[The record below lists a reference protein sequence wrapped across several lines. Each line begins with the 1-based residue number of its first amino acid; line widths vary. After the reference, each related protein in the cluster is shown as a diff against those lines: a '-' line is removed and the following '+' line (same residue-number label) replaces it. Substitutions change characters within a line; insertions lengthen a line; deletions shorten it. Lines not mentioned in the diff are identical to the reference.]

1 LEYTKKWP
9 RSQLEWLI
17 RSRYPLTDETGG
29 FWTVAS
35 KILALETLRDVWE
48 EILHAVEGYI
58 QDELEKTPQFE
69 VLKRMLGDWEA
80 SRDIRK
86 MIEDVKTEIVEKYAN
101 TIADP
106 SKVKDEF
113 FARVREVYSERV
125 APESKI
131 LEVYEEIK
139 PLIPPEKV
147 ALTRGGLLEAI
158 RWAFLR
164 PESTVEGFASVKIFP
179 LMFTTEQAKEIAA
192 KILEKV
198 TKKPPAPPPKVELVK
213 IRFLEDMPAIVGADM
228 KTYGP
233 FKKGTVWELP
243 KENAEAFVKRGVAI
257 AVVTIEERDR
267 ELTQIKSHL
276 ERLGKFER
284 LAFFLNNRLTWRYI
298 TVADQKELL
307 NEIVKG
313 WTDKDYQTFYDM
325 YPDKVKEVAPTFSLL
340 GLPIPPPPAV
350 PETVPA
356 LKAELE
362 EEKIKRREAEIKAE
376 EEKKKAEAVAV
387 AVEVAPPP
395 IKEPVPAEEQV
406 VRRECYETFRKLWDE
421 IKKAG
426 AMEVGIPTVSGR
438 TGIGASFIRKALAYS
453 YEKQLEKIDKLANE
467 LIECQCEIELKEKGV
482 GHVKCQKSSDLKKST

>member
-1 LEYTKKWP
+1 
-9 RSQLEWLI
+9 
-17 RSRYPLTDETGG
+17 
-29 FWTVAS
+29 
-35 KILALETLRDVWE
+35 
-48 EILHAVEGYI
+48 
-58 QDELEKTPQFE
+58 
-69 VLKRMLGDWEA
+69 
-80 SRDIRK
+80 
-86 MIEDVKTEIVEKYAN
+86 
-101 TIADP
+101 
-106 SKVKDEF
+106 
-113 FARVREVYSERV
+113 
-125 APESKI
+125 
-131 LEVYEEIK
+131 
-139 PLIPPEKV
+139 
-147 ALTRGGLLEAI
+147 
-158 RWAFLR
+158 
-164 PESTVEGFASVKIFP
+164 
-179 LMFTTEQAKEIAA
+179 
-192 KILEKV
+192 
-198 TKKPPAPPPKVELVK
+198 
-213 IRFLEDMPAIVGADM
+213 M

-233 FKKGTVWELP
+233 FKKGEVYELP
-243 KENAEAFVKRGVAI
+243 KENAEAFAKRGVAI

-298 TVADQKELL
+298 TIADQKELL

-340 GLPIPPPPAV
+340 GVPIPPPPAV

-438 TGIGASFIRKALAYS
+438 TGIGASFIRKALTYA

-482 GHVKCQKSSDLKKST
+482 GHLKCQKSLDQKKST